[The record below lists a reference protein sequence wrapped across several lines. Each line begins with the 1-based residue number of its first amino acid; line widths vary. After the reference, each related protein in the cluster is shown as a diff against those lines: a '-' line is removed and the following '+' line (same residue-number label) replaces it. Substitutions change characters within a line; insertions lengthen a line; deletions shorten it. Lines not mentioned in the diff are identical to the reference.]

1 MKKNVSRFLLVVL
14 AVVVML
20 TIAACG
26 NSQQATKTEPNA
38 GGKKPVIA
46 LSNSFYGNT
55 WRHQMVDAFEAA
67 AKLAKAEGLI
77 ADYIILNGDGTQQ
90 TQMTQMNDLIL
101 KHVDIIAIDSFSP
114 TAMNGAIE
122 KAEKAGIKVLSF
134 DSIATEKDNYKLNFD
149 FPKFGKDMANYAV
162 QQFNGKANVLIVR
175 GVAGSAPD
183 NDMYEGTME
192 VLKNHPDMKVVGT
205 VYGQCT
211 TSVTNSQISSILPS
225 LPNVDVVILQSG
237 GDDYGAVQAFQ
248 TAGKPVPKILANGS
262 AEFVKW
268 WSEENK
274 KNGYT
279 TWGECSTPGIGSAAV
294 WLSIALANGENVP
307 KDMIMPFAEI
317 SQKDL
322 EKYQSMQPGTIVSPE
337 YTKDWVYQNLL
348 NKK

>member
-1 MKKNVSRFLLVVL
+1 MKNVMSRILLVIL
-14 AVVVML
+14 ALGILLVS
-20 TIAACG
+20 AACS
-26 NSQQATKTEPNA
+26 NSQPSSKTEQKNS
-38 GGKKPVIA
+38 GKKPVIA
-46 LSNSFYGNT
+46 ISNSFYGNT
-55 WRHQMVDAFEAA
+55 WRHQMVDAYEAA
-67 AKLAKAEGLI
+67 AKQAKAEGLI
-77 ADYIILNGDGTQQ
+77 ADYIVLNGDGTQQ

-101 KHVDIIAIDSFSP
+101 KHVDVIAIDSFSP
-114 TAMNGAIE
+114 TAMNGVIE

-149 FPKFGKDMANYAV
+149 FPKFGRDMANYAV
-162 QQFNGKANVLIVR
+162 KEFNGKANVLIVR

-268 WSEENK
+268 WYEENK

-279 TWGECSTPGIGSAAV
+279 TWGECSTPGIGSVAV

-317 SQKDL
+317 SQQDL
-322 EKYQSMQPGTIVSPE
+322 QKYQSMQPGTIVSPDYSKE
-337 YTKDWVYQNLL
+337 WVYQNLL